1 MGTRSKMNG
10 KRERQDRAIDAFEAQ
25 IAKHEANTEYITKI
39 LADKEINA
47 TTEEIE
53 KLRKK
58 KVERARATID
68 HTKKNFRV

>member
-1 MGTRSKMNG
+1 MGTKSRQNG
-10 KRERQDRAIDAFEAQ
+10 KRERQDRAIKAFETQ
-25 IAKHEANTEYITKI
+25 IAKHEANTEYINTI
-39 LADKEINA
+39 LADKEITA

-68 HTKKNFRV
+68 NTKKNLRA

>member
-1 MGTRSKMNG
+1 MGTRSKQNG
-10 KRERQDRAIDAFEAQ
+10 KRERQERAIKLLEGQ
-25 IAKHEANTEYITKI
+25 ITKHEANTEYITKI

-53 KLRKK
+53 RLRKK

-68 HTKKNFRV
+68 NTKKNFKA

>member
-1 MGTRSKMNG
+1 MGTRSKQNG
-10 KRERQDRAIDAFEAQ
+10 KRERQERAIKAFEDQ
-25 IAKHEANTEYITKI
+25 IVKHEANTEYITKI

-68 HTKKNFRV
+68 HTKRKLGR

>member
-1 MGTRSKMNG
+1 MGTRSKQNG

-39 LADKEINA
+39 LADKEITA
-47 TTEEIE
+47 TAEEIE

-58 KVERARATID
+58 KVERARATIE
-68 HTKKNFRV
+68 HTKKKLSR